1 MKALVLAGGFATRL
15 RPLSC
20 TRPKALFP
28 VVNKPLLEWTFER
41 LGKHNIKEV
50 IMAVNH
56 QTEIAVRAQ
65 RIPKHALRIMY
76 SRDPPKKPL
85 GTGGP
90 IKKAEKLIGH
100 GSSFLVLNGDIFAD
114 VDYTR
119 LLEIHRKTK
128 ATATIA
134 LCKVDDP
141 SRFGVAKLAKDN
153 RILRFVEKPPPEK
166 EPSKLINAGV
176 YAFSPEIFEY
186 IPENQTVSTERE
198 IFPELV
204 KEKKLY
210 GYVHRDLWMDIGK
223 PEEYLEINRIL
234 LSRTKE
240 PQRHRTSLGSQ
251 IREPAAIGK
260 ATVIGKRSIIGPNT
274 VLGHNITVGD
284 NVRIQDSVIFDGTEI
299 DDSAQ
304 IQNAIIGGH
313 VKVGK
318 RANIP
323 KGCILGDY
331 VKIRDDVSLAEG
343 VTICPAK
350 EISESVATA
359 RNICC

>member
-1 MKALVLAGGFATRL
+1 MKAIVLAGGFATRL

-41 LGKHNIKEV
+41 LEKHNIRDV

-56 QTEIAVRAQ
+56 QTEIAVKEQ
-65 RIPKHALRIMY
+65 KIPTHTLRVMY
-76 SRDPPKKPL
+76 SRDPPRKPL

-100 GSSFLVLNGDIFAD
+100 DSSFLVLNGDIFAD
-114 VDYTR
+114 VNYTR
-119 LLEIHRKTK
+119 LLETHRKTR

-141 SRFGVAKLAKDN
+141 SRFGVAELAKDN
-153 RILRFVEKPPPEK
+153 CIRRFFEKPSPE
-166 EPSKLINAGV
+166 EAPSKLINAGV
-176 YAFSPEIFEY
+176 YAFHPEIFEY
-186 IPENQTVSTERE
+186 MPENRAVSTERE
-198 IFPELV
+198 VFPKLA

-210 GYVHRDLWMDIGK
+210 GYIHSDLWMDIGK

-234 LSRTKE
+234 LNRTKGT
-240 PQRHRTSLGSQ
+240 QNQQASRGSQ
-251 IREPAAIGK
+251 VREPVAIGK
-260 ATVIGKRSIIGPNT
+260 AAVIGKRSVIGPNT
-274 VLGHNITVGD
+274 VLGHDTVVGD
-284 NVRIQDSVIFDGTEI
+284 DVRIQDSVVFDGAEI
-299 DDSAQ
+299 DDSTR
-304 IQNAIIGGH
+304 IQGAIIGGH
-313 VKVGK
+313 VKIGK
-318 RANIP
+318 RVSIP
-323 KGCILGDY
+323 KACILGDY

-343 VTICPAK
+343 VTVCPAK